1 MRAIHFLWRRI
12 TSQLRIKQ
20 KGKEKTV
27 KKLVKLLSVITMCLV
42 FTTAYA
48 SDWIDAEKVVSWEST
63 ETGLYLYF
71 EDGTGYY
78 FEINK

>member
-1 MRAIHFLWRRI
+1 M
-12 TSQLRIKQ
+12 
-20 KGKEKTV
+20 

-42 FTTAYA
+42 FTTTAYA

>member
-1 MRAIHFLWRRI
+1 
-12 TSQLRIKQ
+12 
-20 KGKEKTV
+20 
-27 KKLVKLLSVITMCLV
+27 MCLV
-42 FTTAYA
+42 FTTTAYA

>member
-1 MRAIHFLWRRI
+1 M
-12 TSQLRIKQ
+12 
-20 KGKEKTV
+20 

-48 SDWIDAEKVVSWEST
+48 SDWIDADKVVSWEST
-63 ETGLYLYF
+63 ETSLYLHF

>member
-1 MRAIHFLWRRI
+1 M
-12 TSQLRIKQ
+12 
-20 KGKEKTV
+20 
-27 KKLVKLLSVITMCLV
+27 KKLVKLLSVITMCLA
-42 FTTAYA
+42 FITTAYA

>member
-1 MRAIHFLWRRI
+1 MKR
-12 TSQLRIKQ
+12 
-20 KGKEKTV
+20 
-27 KKLVKLLSVITMCLV
+27 LVKVLSVVTMCLV
-42 FTTAYA
+42 FTTTAYA
-48 SDWIDAEKVVSWEST
+48 NDWIDAEKVVGWEAT

>member
-1 MRAIHFLWRRI
+1 M
-12 TSQLRIKQ
+12 
-20 KGKEKTV
+20 
-27 KKLVKLLSVITMCLV
+27 KKLVKVLSVVTMCLA

-48 SDWIDAEKVVSWEST
+48 SDWIDAEKVVGWEST
-63 ETGLYLYF
+63 ETGLYLHF

>member
-1 MRAIHFLWRRI
+1 
-12 TSQLRIKQ
+12 
-20 KGKEKTV
+20 V

-42 FTTAYA
+42 FTTTAYA

>member
-1 MRAIHFLWRRI
+1 M
-12 TSQLRIKQ
+12 
-20 KGKEKTV
+20 

-42 FTTAYA
+42 FTTTAYA

-78 FEINK
+78 FEVNK

>member
-1 MRAIHFLWRRI
+1 M
-12 TSQLRIKQ
+12 
-20 KGKEKTV
+20 
-27 KKLVKLLSVITMCLV
+27 KKLVKVLSVITMCLA
-42 FTTAYA
+42 FTTVYA

>member
-1 MRAIHFLWRRI
+1 MKR
-12 TSQLRIKQ
+12 
-20 KGKEKTV
+20 
-27 KKLVKLLSVITMCLV
+27 LVKVLSVVAMCLV

-48 SDWIDAEKVVSWEST
+48 SDWIDAEKVVGWEST
-63 ETGLYLYF
+63 ETGLYLHF

>member
-1 MRAIHFLWRRI
+1 M
-12 TSQLRIKQ
+12 
-20 KGKEKTV
+20 
-27 KKLVKLLSVITMCLV
+27 KKLVKVLSVIIMCLA
-42 FTTAYA
+42 FTATAYA

-63 ETGLYLYF
+63 ETSLYLHF